1 MTVNMFDVEVKVI
14 EACCAPVLD
23 NALQPDQA
31 DDLAAAFKVLSDP
44 VRLRLLS
51 MVANASTGE
60 ACVCDLIE
68 PLERSQPTISH
79 HLSVLVDAGLVE
91 REKRGRWAYYKAV
104 PARLEVLRDALR
116 A

>member
-1 MTVNMFDVEVKVI
+1 MFLVEVKVI

-23 NALQPDQA
+23 NALRADQA

-44 VRLRLLS
+44 IRLRLLS
-51 MVANASTGE
+51 MVANAPEGE

-79 HLSVLVDAGLVE
+79 HLSVLVDAGLLE

-104 PARLEVLRDALR
+104 PERLEVLRDALR